1 MKHLLPS
8 VALALLSSLASVAGE
23 PGDWFVAK
31 LNRIVVPRIEFGQ
44 VSVEEAIDFVRMRC
58 FELDPEPEPARRGIS
73 FLTKRPK
80 QAGKNEAP
88 DSVPP
93 SSAESIKITYSAIA
107 VPMLLVLAEVARQAH
122 LDIYLTDVGIVICQI
137 GDPPFPN
144 GKAEKGEVWKTIY
157 KATEKK
163 GRSDGKPEATRPPH

>member
-8 VALALLSSLASVAGE
+8 VALALLSSLASVASE
-23 PGDWFVAK
+23 PGDGFVAK
-31 LNRIVVPRIEFGQ
+31 LDRIVIPRIEFDQ

-80 QAGKNEAP
+80 QADKNEAP
-88 DSVPP
+88 NPVPS
-93 SSAESIKITYSAIA
+93 SSAESIKITYSAKA
-107 VPMLLVLAEVARQAH
+107 VPILVVLAEVARQAH
-122 LDIYLTDVGIVICQI
+122 LDIYLTEVGIVICQI
-137 GDPPFPN
+137 GEPPFPN
-144 GKAEKGEVWKTIY
+144 AKAEKGEVWKTIY